1 MPGTLDILRSRWQ
14 ENVDQLRA
22 LEDRAATEDRELTE
36 AEQANSQML
45 RSSVDALTTRIQ
57 SMASLETSVTG
68 TNELLRNLP
77 VHTPNRGVGVPA
89 NQGGIVPDQVTTGDE
104 ALLRSQWPTPGDY
117 MHDIIHANQGD
128 LAAQQ
133 RVQRALQ
140 NSITSDMPGIVPE
153 PIVGDVINIIDASRP
168 LVTALRSYTMPQY
181 GASFTRPKVVSHTIV
196 GEQVAQKTELPS
208 RKFTVN
214 PLPVNKMTL
223 GGAIDVAFQVIDWTQ
238 PSALNAI
245 TTDLADQYSIQTE
258 AVTAGLIHTA
268 ATVTNVANAVTVA
281 ADTSGDWIAGI
292 ADAAAKV
299 FAGVMR
305 MPDMIACSPDVWAR
319 LVAIVDTT
327 GRPIMAAGAPQN
339 SAGTLRL
346 TQTAGSILGLPL
358 VVSPGFPTGT
368 LIVMASSFAEVYED
382 RRGALRVVEPKLLGW
397 EIAYY
402 GYFAGLVTEAKAFVQ
417 VIPPA

>member
-1 MPGTLDILRSRWQ
+1 MPGTIDILRGRWQ
-14 ENVDQLRA
+14 ESVDQLRA
-22 LEDRAATEDRELTE
+22 LEDRATQEDRELTE
-36 AEQANSQML
+36 AEQANSTML
-45 RSSVDALTTRIQ
+45 RSTVNSLDTRIRDL
-57 SMASLETSVTG
+57 ASLETSVTG

-77 VHTPNRGVGVPA
+77 VHVPNRNGNGHQEVV
-89 NQGGIVPDQVTTGDE
+89 VPDQVTTGDE
-104 ALLRSQWPTPGDY
+104 ALIRSQWPTPGDY

-128 LAAQQ
+128 LQAQQ

-140 NSITSDMPGIVPE
+140 NSVTGDMPGIVPE

-196 GEQVAQKTELPS
+196 GEQTAQKTELPS

-258 AVTAGLIHTA
+258 SVTAGLIHTA
-268 ATVTNVANAVTVA
+268 ATVTNVGNAVTVA
-281 ADTSGDWIAGI
+281 TDTAADWIAGI
-292 ADAAAKV
+292 AEAAAEV
-299 FAGVMR
+299 FTGVQR
-305 MPDMIACSPDVWAR
+305 MPDLIACSPDQWAR
-319 LVAIVDTT
+319 LVAITDTT
-327 GRPIMAAGAPQN
+327 GRPIMSAGAPMN
-339 SAGTLRL
+339 SGGQLRL
-346 TQTAGSILGLPL
+346 TTMSGSILGLPL
-358 VVSPGFPTGT
+358 VVSPGLPTGT
-368 LIVMASSFAEVYED
+368 IIVMASSFAEVYED

-402 GYFAGLVTEAKAFVQ
+402 GYFAGLVTDAKAFVQ

>member
-1 MPGTLDILRSRWQ
+1 MPGTIDILRGRWQ
-14 ENVDQLRA
+14 ESVDQLRA
-22 LEDRAATEDRELTE
+22 LEDRATQEDRELTE
-36 AEQANSQML
+36 AEQANSTML
-45 RSSVDALTTRIQ
+45 RSTVNSLDTRIRDL
-57 SMASLETSVTG
+57 ASLETSVTG

-77 VHTPNRGVGVPA
+77 VHVPNRNGHQEVV
-89 NQGGIVPDQVTTGDE
+89 VPDQVTTGDE

-140 NSITSDMPGIVPE
+140 NSVTGDMPGIVPE

-168 LVTALRSYTMPQY
+168 LVTTLRSYTMPQY
-181 GASFTRPKVVSHTIV
+181 GASFTRPKVQSHTIV
-196 GEQVAQKTELPS
+196 GEQVTQKTELPS

-268 ATVTNVANAVTVA
+268 ATVTNVANAVTVT
-281 ADTSGDWIAGI
+281 ADTAADWIAGV

-299 FAGVMR
+299 FAGCQR
-305 MPDMIACSPDVWAR
+305 MPDLIACSPDQWAR
-319 LVAIVDTT
+319 LVSIVDTT
-327 GRPIMAAGAPQN
+327 GRPIMAAGAPAN
-339 SAGTLRL
+339 SAGALRL
-346 TQTAGSILGLPL
+346 TTMSGSILGLPL
-358 VVSPGFPTGT
+358 VVSPGLPAGT
-368 LIVMASSFAEVYED
+368 IIVMASSFAEVYED